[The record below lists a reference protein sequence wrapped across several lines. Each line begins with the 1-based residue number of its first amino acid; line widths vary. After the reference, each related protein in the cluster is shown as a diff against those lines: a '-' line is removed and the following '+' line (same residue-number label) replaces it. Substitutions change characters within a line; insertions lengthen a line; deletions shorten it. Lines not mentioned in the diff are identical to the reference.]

1 MSEKKVCLGKIVGVH
16 GIRGE
21 FKVKSYTAVDRD
33 IASYGEL
40 EDKTGECK
48 FSLKV
53 TGHSKDLLR
62 IKIKGI
68 DDRTTAEALIG
79 KELYAPRGILPEL
92 KGEEVYYEAD
102 LVGLKVFDEQK
113 SEVAKVVGFYNFG
126 AGDILEIKLKTGR
139 AEMLPFNK
147 SYVPEINL
155 EEGYIIVSSTGMV
168 FFEDDE
174 DLKDAEC

>member
-1 MSEKKVCLGKIVGVH
+1 MSMKKVCLGKIVGVH
-16 GIRGE
+16 GIKGE

-40 EDKTGECK
+40 EDKTGELK

-68 DDRTTAEALIG
+68 DDRTKAETLLG
-79 KELYAPRGILPEL
+79 TELYAPRGVLPEL
-92 KGEEVYYEAD
+92 KTDEVYYEAD
-102 LVGLKVFDEQK
+102 LVGLKVYDEQK
-113 SEVAKVVGFYNFG
+113 NEVAKVIGFYNFG

-147 SYVPEINL
+147 AYVPEINL
-155 EEGYIIVSSTGMV
+155 EDGYIIVASTAMV

>member
-1 MSEKKVCLGKIVGVH
+1 MSEKRVCLGKIVGVH
-16 GIRGE
+16 GIKGE
-21 FKVKSYTAVDRD
+21 FKVKSYTAIDRD
-33 IASYGEL
+33 IAAYGEL

-48 FSLKV
+48 FALKV

-68 DDRTTAEALIG
+68 DDRTTAESLIG
-79 KELYAPRGILPEL
+79 KELYAPRGVLPEL
-92 KGEEVYYEAD
+92 KSDEVYYEAD

-113 SEVAKVVGFYNFG
+113 NEVAKVVGFYNFG
-126 AGDILEIKLKTGR
+126 AGDILEIKLKTGK

-155 EEGYIIVSSTGMV
+155 EDGYIIVASTGMV

-174 DLKDAEC
+174 DLKDAES

>member
-1 MSEKKVCLGKIVGVH
+1 MSMKKVCLGKIVGVH
-16 GIRGE
+16 GIKGE
-21 FKVKSYTAVDRD
+21 FKVKSYTAVDHD
-33 IASYGEL
+33 IASYGDL
-40 EDKTGECK
+40 EDKTGKLK

-68 DDRTTAEALIG
+68 DDRTTAETLIG
-79 KELYAPRGILPEL
+79 TELYAPRGVLPEL
-92 KGEEVYYEAD
+92 KTDEVYYEAD

-113 SEVAKVVGFYNFG
+113 NEVAKVIGFYNFG

-147 SYVPEINL
+147 AYVPEINL
-155 EEGYIIVSSTGMV
+155 EDGYIIVASTAMV